1 MAHNTE
7 SIWQAYSSQ
16 LKTYIQKRI
25 PDPSFAD
32 DILQDVF
39 IKIHEKIGQLK
50 DGEKISNWIYQI
62 AKNSIVDYYRKRKIK
77 FSDIQELSDKEMNAV
92 GATDVVIYENP
103 EERIASG
110 LRDMINA
117 LPEKYAKALD
127 MVEIGGL
134 SQVQLAKELKI
145 SVSGAKS
152 RVQRGRQ
159 LLKDSLLECCH
170 YEFDKYGTIISYH
183 SRSCCECN
191 KSQDI
196 P

>member
-1 MAHNTE
+1 MTHNTE
-7 SIWQAYSSQ
+7 SIWQSYSSQ
-16 LKTYIQKRI
+16 LKAYILKRI
-25 PDPSFAD
+25 PDSSFAD

-39 IKIHEKIGQLK
+39 IKIHEKIGMLK
-50 DGEKISNWIYQI
+50 DNEKISNWIYQI
-62 AKNSIVDYYRKRKIK
+62 TKNSIIDYYRKQKMK
-77 FSDIQELSDKEMNAV
+77 FSDIQELSDKEMNAIEETE
-92 GATDVVIYENP
+92 ATIYENP
-103 EERIASG
+103 EQRIASG
-110 LRDMINA
+110 LRNMINA

-159 LLKDSLLECCH
+159 MLKDSLLECCH

-183 SRSCCECN
+183 SRSCCGCN
-191 KSQDI
+191 K